1 MEEVVLNGLL
11 TSDGFFSK
19 AYSHIETNLFSNP
32 ENSVIY
38 DTIKEFVDKYQ
49 NRPSIRDI
57 GLAIKETSKIN
68 NKLKL
73 KTIEKYKEIIKEH
86 KVDNLDFL
94 LNNTEDWIK
103 RTRLIDAILKSS
115 DMIKKG
121 DEFDPIVGM
130 VEDAL
135 NVSFDS
141 SVGLDYSS
149 SLEERLEYYKRKDMY
164 SAIGI
169 KSVDKSLGGGLKNS
183 TLTILGAFVHEGKCH
198 TYDNYINIYVSDEE
212 LDNIKKSG
220 VDYEIQ

>member
-32 ENSVIY
+32 ENGVIY

-94 LNNTEDWIK
+94 LNNTEDWIN
-103 RTRLIDAILKSS
+103 RNR
-115 DMIKKG
+115 
-121 DEFDPIVGM
+121 
-130 VEDAL
+130 
-135 NVSFDS
+135 
-141 SVGLDYSS
+141 
-149 SLEERLEYYKRKDMY
+149 
-164 SAIGI
+164 
-169 KSVDKSLGGGLKNS
+169 
-183 TLTILGAFVHEGKCH
+183 
-198 TYDNYINIYVSDEE
+198 
-212 LDNIKKSG
+212 
-220 VDYEIQ
+220 